1 MIIDSLL
8 NCVAQPMDGHETSQ
22 LSTTAFPTECRLR
35 TLPLVVEIIMHFD
48 MMNPLI
54 ATYLLCTYMHA
65 DADSSKAMLISFRSQ
80 LYYTDG

>member
-1 MIIDSLL
+1 
-8 NCVAQPMDGHETSQ
+8 
-22 LSTTAFPTECRLR
+22 
-35 TLPLVVEIIMHFD
+35 